1 MAVKF
6 VLWYRSGKT
15 LAGEMESSAGR
26 NLRKFFTEERC
37 VYHSYIPDKWTEFL
51 EHQLSQF
58 SGEITRTD
66 DETYAVFPDEF
77 HLTHFLMVWG

>member
-6 VLWYRSGKT
+6 VLWYRSAPQT
-15 LAGEMESSAGR
+15 TQTETSAGR
-26 NLRKFFTEERC
+26 NLREFFTQARF
-37 VYHSYIPDKWTEFL
+37 VHPSYMPDQWNVFL
-51 EHQLSQF
+51 DHELSQF
-58 SGEITRTD
+58 SGNLVRTD